1 LPKHDTKIVL
11 EDEGGEEFETKYLWV
26 KVGPSAGWRGF
37 SIAHKLLVGDIVIFH
52 LVKPSKFK
60 VVI

>member
-1 LPKHDTKIVL
+1 MRGACVAWL
-11 EDEGGEEFETKYLWV
+11 KYLWV
-26 KVGPSAGWRGF
+26 KVGLSAGWRGF